1 MKKELLIAASA
12 AIVAGAVSADAN
24 AINVEMYGQVNKG
37 VMIVDDG
44 QDTEFNIVD
53 NDFSSTRFGM
63 KGEQALDNGL
73 TASALMEFEYQTN
86 ASDAITQNPAAG
98 VQTTSTGAA
107 GALAARHSRVGLGG
121 DFGAIF
127 VGHTST
133 ATDGVTEQD
142 MAGAGD
148 VLGSDIEDIGGGMEF
163 RIGGAANKAASFA
176 GTDTIAT
183 ASDNMDGNGRQDLV
197 RYDSPIFNGFQVR
210 VSAAQ
215 GGDTDAGV
223 FYSGRIDEFAIKG
236 GLGYVSFN
244 DGATAATAVESQVS
258 GSLSAKHD
266 SGFGATVAYGEQSL
280 EGGVAAVNDDPNF
293 YYVKLGYTW
302 DAFEVAG
309 DYAVHEATSTAAG
322 DELTYFGIAG
332 QYNLGH
338 GVSAS
343 AYYKSFEFDD
353 STATNFEDIG
363 VYGVNMRV
371 KF

>member
-12 AIVAGAVSADAN
+12 VAVAGVASNAN
-24 AINVEMYGQVNKG
+24 AIDVELYGQVNKG

-44 QDTEFNIVD
+44 QDTEFNVVD
-53 NDFSSTRFGM
+53 NDFSSTRFGL

-73 TASALMEFEYQTN
+73 TASALLEMEYQTN
-86 ASDAITQNPAAG
+86 ESDVIGQNQAAG
-98 VQTTSTGAA
+98 VQTTSLGNNP
-107 GALAARHSRVGLGG
+107 GLAARHTRVGIGG

-163 RIGGAANKAASFA
+163 RISGAATKAASFA
-176 GTDTIAT
+176 GTDTVAS

-210 VSAAQ
+210 VSTAQ
-215 GGDTDAGV
+215 GGDVDTGV
-223 FYSGRIDEFAIKG
+223 FYHGRVDEFAIKG
-236 GLGYVSFN
+236 GLGYVAFN
-244 DGATAATAVESQVS
+244 DNTSAGVQAESQLS

-266 SGFGATVAYGEQSL
+266 SGFGATVAYGQQEI
-280 EGGVAAVNDDPNF
+280 ENGVAGTNDDPTF
-293 YYVKLGYTW
+293 YYVKLGYSW
-302 DAFEVAG
+302 DAFEVAA
-309 DYAVHEATSTAAG
+309 DYSKHENSAGIEG
-322 DELTYFGIAG
+322 DELTYYGVAG

-338 GVSAS
+338 GVSAA
-343 AYYKSFEFDD
+343 AYYKNFEFEDD
-353 STATNFEDIG
+353 TATNFDDMG

>member
-12 AIVAGAVSADAN
+12 VAVAGVASNAN
-24 AINVEMYGQVNKG
+24 AIDVELYGQVNKG

-44 QDTEFNIVD
+44 VDTEFNVVD
-53 NDFSSTRFGM
+53 NDFSSTRFGL

-73 TASALMEFEYQTN
+73 TASALLEMEYQTN
-86 ASDAITQNPAAG
+86 ESDVIGQNTAAG
-98 VQTTSTGAA
+98 IQTTSLGNNP
-107 GALAARHSRVGLGG
+107 GLAARHSRVGLGG

-127 VGHTST
+127 IGHTST

-148 VLGSDIEDIGGGMEF
+148 VLGSDIEDLAGGMTF
-163 RIGGAANKAASFA
+163 RVSGAANKAASFVGSTTLA
-176 GTDTIAT
+176 AAT
-183 ASDNMDGNGRQDLV
+183 DNMDGNGRQDLV

-215 GGDTDAGV
+215 GGDMDTGV
-223 FYSGRIDEFAIKG
+223 FYHGRVDEFAIKG
-236 GLGYVSFN
+236 GIGYVAFN
-244 DGATAATAVESQVS
+244 DLATAPAGAAIESQIS

-266 SGFGATVAYGEQSL
+266 SGFGATVAYGQQEVDTPTATQ
-280 EGGVAAVNDDPNF
+280 DDPTF

-302 DAFEVAG
+302 DAFEVAA
-309 DYAVHEATSTAAG
+309 DYSKHENGAG
-322 DELTYFGIAG
+322 IKDDETTYFGLAG

-338 GVSAS
+338 GVSAA
-343 AYYKSFEFDD
+343 AYYKNFEFDD
-353 STATNFEDIG
+353 STATSFEDMG

>member
-12 AIVAGAVSADAN
+12 VAVAGVASNAN
-24 AINVEMYGQVNKG
+24 AIDVELYGQVNKG

-44 QDTEFNIVD
+44 TDTEFNVVD
-53 NDFSSTRFGM
+53 NDFSSTRFGL

-73 TASALMEFEYQTN
+73 TASALLEMEYQTN
-86 ASDAITQNPAAG
+86 ASDVLQQTNTAG
-98 VQTTSTGAA
+98 VQNTPANVTGS
-107 GALAARHSRVGLGG
+107 LAARHSRVGLGG

-133 ATDGVTEQD
+133 ATDGITEQD

-148 VLGSDIEDIGGGMEF
+148 VLGSDIEDLGGNMLFRTSGGGY
-163 RIGGAANKAASFA
+163 S
-176 GTDTIAT
+176 TDTIASAT
-183 ASDNMDGNGRQDLV
+183 NNMDGNGRKDLV

-215 GGDTDAGV
+215 GGDTDTGV
-223 FYSGRIDEFAIKG
+223 FYHGRVDEFAIKG
-236 GLGYVSFN
+236 GIGYVAFN
-244 DGATAATAVESQVS
+244 DNTAGLPGATFESQVS
-258 GSLSAKHD
+258 GSVSAKHD
-266 SGFGATVAYGEQSL
+266 SGFGATVAYGQQEIDTPTATQ
-280 EGGVAAVNDDPNF
+280 DDPTF

-302 DAFEVAG
+302 DAFEVAA
-309 DYAVHEATSTAAG
+309 DYSKHENGAG
-322 DELTYFGIAG
+322 VKDDETTYFGLAG

-338 GVSAS
+338 GVSAA
-343 AYYKSFEFDD
+343 AYYKNFEFDD
-353 STATNFEDIG
+353 STSTNFEDIG

>member
-12 AIVAGAVSADAN
+12 VAVAGVASNAN
-24 AINVEMYGQVNKG
+24 AIDVELYGQVNKG

-44 QDTEFNIVD
+44 QDTEFNVVD
-53 NDFSSTRFGM
+53 NDFSSTRFGL

-73 TASALMEFEYQTN
+73 TASALLEMEYQTN
-86 ASDAITQNPAAG
+86 ASDVLTQNQTIANAQNTPNG
-98 VQTTSTGAA
+98 VVGN
-107 GALAARHSRVGLGG
+107 LAARHSRVGLGG

-148 VLGSDIEDIGGGMEF
+148 VLGSDIEDLGGAMFFRTAGGGY
-163 RIGGAANKAASFA
+163 STDSV
-176 GTDTIAT
+176 GTAT
-183 ASDNMDGNGRQDLV
+183 DNMDGNGRQDLV

-215 GGDTDAGV
+215 GGDMDTGV
-223 FYSGRIDEFAIKG
+223 FYHGRIDEFAIKG
-236 GLGYVSFN
+236 GLGYVAFN
-244 DGATAATAVESQVS
+244 TAATGTVGAESQIS

-266 SGFGATVAYGEQSL
+266 SGFGATVAYGQQEL
-280 EGGVAAVNDDPNF
+280 ENGVAGTNDDPTF

-302 DAFEVAG
+302 DAFEVAA
-309 DYAVHEATSTAAG
+309 DYSKHENGAG
-322 DELTYFGIAG
+322 VADDETTYYGLAG

-338 GVSAS
+338 GVSAA
-343 AYYKSFEFDD
+343 AYYKNFEFDD
-353 STATNFEDIG
+353 STATSFEDMS